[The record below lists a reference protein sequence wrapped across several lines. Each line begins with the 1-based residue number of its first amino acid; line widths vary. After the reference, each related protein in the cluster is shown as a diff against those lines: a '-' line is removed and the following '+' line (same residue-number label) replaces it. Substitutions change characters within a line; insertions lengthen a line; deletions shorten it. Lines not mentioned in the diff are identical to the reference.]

1 MANKPTSSDA
11 AHNSLLLTSDFI
23 TLVTIIVAWLLE
35 RHLPLTLPL
44 PTTGALVGGG
54 LLIMVAVIVLL
65 RAKIELKRSAQPTA
79 PGKPT
84 TNLVMEGLFARSRNP
99 MYVAL
104 LLGLA
109 GFSIVFQSGWL
120 LILLI
125 PVFGALRVLLIRR
138 EERYLARRFG
148 QAYRDYCQKVR
159 RWV

>member
-1 MANKPTSSDA
+1 
-11 AHNSLLLTSDFI
+11 
-23 TLVTIIVAWLLE
+23 
-35 RHLPLTLPL
+35 
-44 PTTGALVGGG
+44 
-54 LLIMVAVIVLL
+54 
-65 RAKIELKRSAQPTA
+65 
-79 PGKPT
+79 
-84 TNLVMEGLFARSRNP
+84 